1 MEVRNATDMNRQV
14 LYTRTYRKHGK
25 PLLNK
30 KQEKKLRDECI
41 RELVDYNMRRV
52 GSVIAMAAIDG
63 GMEAEYT
70 VCFPYARVEYIKNE
84 VQVRGVSSSMGTY
97 IKHTEHMSETD
108 YTLYQKCMIIDTIN
122 KRYGTGF
129 GRSPIH
135 NARVPFMLE
144 LLKYGYKVD
153 YDRGQPGDRLKI
165 KWDKPSRKK
174 LLRGIVRFVI
184 ITIRYRDDFY
194 APGGP
199 VFMDASER
207 FENAAKKQKH

>member
-1 MEVRNATDMNRQV
+1 MEVRNATDINRQV
-14 LYTRTYRKHGK
+14 LYSRTYRKAGK

-30 KQEKKLRDECI
+30 KQEKKLREECT

-52 GSVIAMAAIDG
+52 GSVIAMVAIDG
-63 GMEAEYT
+63 GMETEYT
-70 VCFPYARVEYIKNE
+70 VCFPYPRMEYISTVE
-84 VQVRGVSSSMGTY
+84 RGVSSSMGHY
-97 IKHTEHMSETD
+97 IEHTEHMSETD
-108 YTLYQKCMIIDTIN
+108 YILYQKCMIIDTIN
-122 KRYGTGF
+122 QRYGASF

-135 NARVPFMLE
+135 NVRVPFMLE

-153 YDRGQPGDRLKI
+153 YDRGRPGDRLTI

-174 LLRGIVRFVI
+174 LLRGIIRFVI

-199 VFMDASER
+199 VFMDANER
-207 FENAAKKQKH
+207 FNHLSKKQKQ